1 MARKAPGTG
10 LLLMGCLHNSV
21 AQTVIRQE
29 FHHGQWTSA
38 VVDSVVTEVSIRID
52 GVVGLGH
59 TPTLEQASFGMS
71 AVAEEREA

>member
-1 MARKAPGTG
+1 MPVDRSQTG
-10 LLLMGCLHNSV
+10 MGK
-21 AQTVIRQE
+21 E
-29 FHHGQWTSA
+29 FHHGRWTSA
-38 VVDSVVTEVSIRID
+38 VVDSAVTEVSIRID